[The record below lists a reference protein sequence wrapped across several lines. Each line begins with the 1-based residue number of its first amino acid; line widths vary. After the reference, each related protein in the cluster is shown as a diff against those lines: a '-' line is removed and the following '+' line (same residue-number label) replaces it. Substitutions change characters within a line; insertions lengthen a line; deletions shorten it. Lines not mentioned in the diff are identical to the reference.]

1 MARGSRYKRGSGEW
15 KGGLDTLG
23 TFQKHK
29 KTWAWLAAGLLLFM
43 GFGYFVSTDQP
54 DDYPSYLSESPAPT
68 GTKAIYTYLENN
80 HDQVKRWKNQP
91 QLLTGRDEDQLLLMI
106 QPFLMLDDLQV
117 DEYVAYMEAGNTI
130 MLLSDNPKE
139 WFDVSVKTATSD
151 TEEISKVWDMDNKEW
166 EALID
171 SQVRLAKETRD
182 EVMLED
188 EQGIIAMKRSVGDGE
203 LIVVNS
209 PDWLTN
215 ESIIQNNHLEL
226 YLSLFETDHTYS
238 TILFDEYIH
247 GLDKGSSPATL
258 FPKWLVVFTL
268 QLALLTLLWL
278 WYRGKRFGPVRVPR
292 EETVRLGHEKT
303 SALAAWYLRGKR
315 YQDSLAIRAD
325 DLKIRLQEKWAI
337 PYRKNWKESGELI
350 LQKDNRYSEKGIR
363 SFVEGL
369 TYVLNKES
377 VNKQE
382 YLAWSKKVDKLKRE
396 VDKE

>member
-1 MARGSRYKRGSGEW
+1 
-15 KGGLDTLG
+15 
-23 TFQKHK
+23 
-29 KTWAWLAAGLLLFM
+29 M
-43 GFGYFVSTDQP
+43 GFSYFVSTDQP

-80 HDQVKRWKNQP
+80 RDQVKRWKNQP
-91 QLLTGRDEDQLLLMI
+91 QLLPTRDENQLLLMI
-106 QPFLMLDDLQV
+106 QPFFTLEDLQV
-117 DEYVAYMEAGNTI
+117 DKYMSYMAAGNTI
-130 MLLSDNPKE
+130 MLFSDDPKS
-139 WFDVSVKTATSD
+139 WFDVSAKTTTSH
-151 TEEISKVWDMDNKEW
+151 TEKSNKVWDMNNTEW

-171 SQVRLAKETRD
+171 SRVRLKKETRD
-182 EVMLED
+182 EVLLED
-188 EQGIIAMKRSVGDGE
+188 EQGVVAMKRPVGDGE

-215 ESIIQNNHLEL
+215 ESITQNNHIEL
-226 YLSLFETDHTYS
+226 YLNLFDTDHTYS

-278 WYRGKRFGPVRVPR
+278 WYQGKRFGPVSVPR

-303 SALAAWYLRGKR
+303 SALAAWYLRSKR

-325 DLKIRLQEKWAI
+325 DLKIQLQEKWAI
-337 PYRKNWKESGELI
+337 PYQKSWKESGELM
-350 LQKDNRYSEKGIR
+350 LQKDHRYSEKGIR

-369 TYVLNKES
+369 TYVLNKGS
-377 VNKQE
+377 LNKEE
-382 YLAWSKKVDKLKRE
+382 YLAWSKKIDKLKRE
-396 VDKE
+396 VIRNERAAKTFNKGLRR